1 MMHKPVK
8 QYHAPV
14 WNEPIVLE
22 MGYPGRRGVVF
33 PEVEADIHATVG
45 TGAGLVP
52 AAMRRQRRPAL
63 PEMSE
68 PEVLYHYLRLS
79 QQTLGMMN
87 ISLFGTCTMKYNAQ
101 INEALAWRPEVTHV
115 HPLQDEDTLQGAL
128 EIIHGMDLILRELSG
143 MDQFVF
149 QAGGGADAAYT
160 SCAVTRSYHASRGE
174 LEQRNEII
182 TTIQTH
188 PSSAATAAAAG
199 FKVVTLMIDDDTG
212 YPSLAALKA
221 AVSERTAALMVN
233 NPDDMGV
240 YNPEIKEWTRI
251 VHEAGGLCFYDHA
264 NFNGVMTRLRA
275 RELGFDACMF
285 MLHKTFGAPKSGVG
299 GPAVGAYGC
308 SAELAPFMPKPVV
321 VLENGRYRLDHD
333 RPQSCGK
340 IREFWGNVPVIIK
353 AYAWARAM
361 GAAGM
366 AEAADISVLS
376 NNYMEKGLL
385 AIKGVTRSHPDAT
398 SPRLEMTRYSLQQ
411 LKEDTGVDA
420 HDVQNRMT
428 DFGIDAMWSSHHPW
442 LIPEPF
448 TPEAGEMYGKEAL
461 DTWIAV
467 LAQISDE
474 AYSDPELVKTAPHN
488 AAIHRLKGHL
498 DDPSQWAMTWRA
510 YRRKVLDINPG
521 PVSPTDQLTAHHN
534 VNPQ

>member
-1 MMHKPVK
+1 MPDSAK
-8 QYHAPV
+8 
-14 WNEPIVLE
+14 
-22 MGYPGRRGVVF
+22 R
-33 PEVEADIHATVG
+33 
-45 TGAGLVP
+45 
-52 AAMRRQRRPAL
+52 
-63 PEMSE
+63 S
-68 PEVLYHYLRLS
+68 LYF
-79 QQTLGMMN
+79 
-87 ISLFGTCTMKYNAQ
+87 I
-101 INEALAWRPEVTHV
+101 
-115 HPLQDEDTLQGAL
+115 DTYW
-128 EIIHGMDLILRELSG
+128 
-143 MDQFVF
+143 
-149 QAGGGADAAYT
+149 AGGGADAAYPSAT
-160 SCAVTRSYHASRGE
+160 VTRAYHAARGE

-188 PSSAATAAAAG
+188 PSSAVTAAAAS
-199 FKVVTLMIDDDTG
+199 FKVITLMIDEKTG
-212 YPSLAALKA
+212 YPSLASLKA
-221 AVSERTAALMVN
+221 AVSHRTAALMVN

-251 VHEAGGLCFYDHA
+251 VREAGGLSFYDSA

-299 GPAVGAYGC
+299 GPAAGAYGC
-308 SAELAPFMPKPVV
+308 SAELVPFLPKPVV
-321 VLENGRYRLDHD
+321 VRDSERYRLDYD
-333 RPQSCGK
+333 RPLSIGK

-366 AEAADISVLS
+366 AEAADISVLA

-385 AIKGVTRSHPDAT
+385 AIRGVTRSHPNHT
-398 SPRLEMTRYSLQQ
+398 TPRLEMTRYSLQQ
-411 LKEDTGVDA
+411 MKEETGVDA
-420 HDVQNRMT
+420 HDMQNRMS
-428 DFGIDAMWSSHHPW
+428 DFGIDPMWSSHHPW

-467 LAQISDE
+467 LAKICEE
-474 AYSDPELVKTAPHN
+474 AYSNPELVKTAPHN

-510 YRRKVLDINPG
+510 WKRKRH
-521 PVSPTDQLTAHHN
+521 AR
-534 VNPQ
+534 